1 MRCVQ
6 QVTILEFSQRSV
18 AQPSTRALK
27 SCRSAKLRGRSQFVP
42 GSWHEGGIYIVSSG
56 TYLRG
61 EQFWGRAVRAYLIRK
76 SQGRFSFLAQDKT
89 QTSFHSPQAFTKR
102 APPQGQSYHPTR
114 FRLAESRPQQC
125 RLCRS

>member
-27 SCRSAKLRGRSQFVP
+27 SCRSSKLKGRSQFVP
-42 GSWHEGGIYIVSSG
+42 GSWHEGGIYIVLSG
-56 TYLRG
+56 RYLRD
-61 EQFWGRAVRAYLIRK
+61 EQFWGRAVRASLIRK

-89 QTSFHSPQAFTKR
+89 QTSFPSRQALGNALHSRNKAITRRAFYWQNRDHGSATF
-102 APPQGQSYHPTR
+102 A
-114 FRLAESRPQQC
+114 
-125 RLCRS
+125 